1 MAYAALETVHNHS
14 QWLVTSWCYNDMLGA
29 PSQVGLYMEGLGE
42 RLAEPYPD
50 KPGQWQ
56 LLREWLCTKLGQN
69 SNIRMKS
76 VLEHEL
82 TWAYYRMRRHA
93 FHPLRKEVGDAGSK
107 PLGEEDMRFGTG
119 IKFDFWRDLK
129 PPFFVTKV
137 IRVDERRTF
146 GHADGQLHK
155 VLYSCGIDYASERM
169 SGDVGRSTFDEKI
182 FGMAQ
187 VRIPDDFPRKRPLT
201 IVTWGKPSLK
211 EMPTEDSETPEFVP
225 PEQWMPIASE
235 LGLRAQDPR
244 FAKCREA
251 AKRASLKANKG
262 VEVPPLQRLLLG
274 PHASLPRLAQC
285 DTSPGLGDTI
295 GTMGSDEMP
304 KRKKR
309 QHRVW
314 TSAAGFVKY
323 EG

>member
-1 MAYAALETVHNHS
+1 MGSTWRDWE
-14 QWLVTSWCYNDMLGA
+14 NDS
-29 PSQVGLYMEGLGE
+29 PNPI
-42 RLAEPYPD
+42 RTNPD
-50 KPGQWQ
+50 NGSSYVNGCVPNWAK
-56 LLREWLCTKLGQN
+56 N

-82 TWAYYRMRRHA
+82 TWAYYRMRLHA